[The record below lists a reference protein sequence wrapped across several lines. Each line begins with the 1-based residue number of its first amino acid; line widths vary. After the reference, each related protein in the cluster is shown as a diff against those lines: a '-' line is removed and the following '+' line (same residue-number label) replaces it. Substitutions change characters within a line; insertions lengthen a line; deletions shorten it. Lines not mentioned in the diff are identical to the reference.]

1 MSFDTFIDLRAN
13 QHNNQG
19 NEGFWPSFTDIMTTI
34 VMIFLIALVVLLA
47 RNLEL
52 VQQLRSTMEAER
64 IASELAHVT
73 GEQKDLLA
81 TALHAA
87 ESNLQALR
95 GQVRDLDARD
105 RSRLA
110 RITAQQSTIFDLQQS
125 HEQLAGETA
134 ALLLLREQLQSE
146 VAQQKAQ
153 LRRSAL
159 AVQQREVALQMAQ
172 QARNSLQADLQ
183 VSEDNVAEA
192 EQRNLQ
198 LSAEL
203 AAQQQ
208 VLLVSQED
216 AEAVAQRYAN
226 LVADYANLKTKY
238 DKLIRPA
245 RTARGRY
252 RVEVRYWKRDGEYRI
267 AWREGTAGRFQSVS
281 REQLDAILT
290 RLDQQQDQGLYI
302 RVVLPDDSDLS
313 HSEAWQFTLYLH
325 QRYDYYFKK
334 P

>member
-13 QHNNQG
+13 HQNGQG

-64 IASELAHVT
+64 IASELAHTT

-87 ESNLQALR
+87 ESNLRGLR
-95 GQVRDLDARD
+95 GQVHDLEVRDQSHRTQIA
-105 RSRLA
+105 
-110 RITAQQSTIFDLQQS
+110 AQQTTITDLQQARD
-125 HEQLAGETA
+125 QLANESA
-134 ALLLLREQLQSE
+134 ALLVLREQLLTE

-159 AVQQREVALQMAQ
+159 AVQQREAALQLAQ
-172 QARNSLQADLQ
+172 QAYREVQGDLHQSAQSL
-183 VSEDNVAEA
+183 SEA
-192 EQRNLQ
+192 EQ
-198 LSAEL
+198 LSAAL
-203 AAQQQ
+203 RAQLTAQQQ
-208 VLLVSQED
+208 LLLVSQED
-216 AEAVAQRYAN
+216 AEAVAQRYAT
-226 LVADYANLKTKY
+226 LAADYTHLKTKY
-238 DKLIRPA
+238 DKLLRPA
-245 RTARGRY
+245 RSSRGRY
-252 RVEVRYWKRDGEYRI
+252 RVEVRYWKRNDQYKI
-267 AWREGTAGRFQSVS
+267 AWREGAAGRFQSVS
-281 REQLDAILT
+281 REQLDAVLA
-290 RLDQQQDQGLYI
+290 RLDQQHDQGLYI

>member
-13 QHNNQG
+13 QQHGQG

-64 IASELAHVT
+64 MASELAHAT
-73 GEQKDLLA
+73 GQQKDLLA

-87 ESNLQALR
+87 ESTMQDLR
-95 GQVRDLDARD
+95 GQIRDLDARD
-105 RSRLA
+105 QSRLA
-110 RITAQQSTIFDLQQS
+110 QMAEQQATITGLQQS
-125 HEQLAGETA
+125 QDQLAAETA

-159 AVQQREVALQMAQ
+159 AVQQREAALQSAQ
-172 QARNSLQADLQ
+172 QARVRLQADLQ
-183 VSEDNVAEA
+183 LSAESLA
-192 EQRNLQ
+192 EVEQRNVQ
-198 LSAEL
+198 LGTEL

-226 LVADYANLKTKY
+226 LVADYTHLKTKY
-238 DKLIRPA
+238 DKLVRPA
-245 RTARGRY
+245 RSARGRY
-252 RVEVRYWKRDGEYRI
+252 RVEVRYWKRNGVYRI
-267 AWREGTAGRFQSVS
+267 AWREGTAERFQSVS
-281 REQLDAILT
+281 REQLDEILM
-290 RLDQQQDQGLYI
+290 RLDQQHDQGLYI